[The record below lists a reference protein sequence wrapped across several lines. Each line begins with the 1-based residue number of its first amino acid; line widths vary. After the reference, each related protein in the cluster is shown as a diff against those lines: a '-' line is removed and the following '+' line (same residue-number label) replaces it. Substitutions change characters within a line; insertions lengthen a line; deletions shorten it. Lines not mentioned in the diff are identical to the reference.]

1 MEDVST
7 GGAKVTVQHP
17 VVFHRG
23 QRLSILCLPEG
34 DVSAGG
40 QEAIRIEGQVAW
52 EGDDHRCF
60 GVRYG

>member
-7 GGAKVTVQHP
+7 GGARVAVQRP

-34 DVSAGG
+34 DVSPSG

-52 EGDDHRCF
+52 EAGDHRCF
-60 GVRYG
+60 GVQYG